1 LNTPSYKSNLI
12 RLDIARKII
21 NVINRNFSKIKID
34 FEFVSEYSLFNNF
47 TCIGNYNAYNF
58 LTILNKEFNISIDYK
73 EVYLYQLENLDMAVD
88 LIYENLI

>member
-1 LNTPSYKSNLI
+1 MH
-12 RLDIARKII
+12 II
-21 NVINRNFSKIKID
+21 
-34 FEFVSEYSLFNNF
+34 
-47 TCIGNYNAYNF
+47 F

>member
-1 LNTPSYKSNLI
+1 EI
-12 RLDIARKII
+12 
-21 NVINRNFSKIKID
+21 
-34 FEFVSEYSLFNNF
+34 VSEYSLFNNL